1 MKRILTL
8 LILGFIMY
16 NAQSQILFSQDF
28 ESGSLDPMI
37 AIDVDGKVVAPQI
50 AGLAGPTW
58 KVIQGSATNKLVVST
73 SWYSPVGVADD
84 WLISDSIKVTE
95 ANTFLIWDAYSP
107 DAAYRDGYEVRVST
121 TDREIASFS
130 NILLTIP
137 AEQTTTQTRSISLG
151 SFAGQTI
158 YFAFRNNS
166 NDKFLLY
173 MDNIRVEVLKDVDV
187 RVRGI
192 NFEKYQAVNSVV
204 PITATIENHGALPL
218 TSVHF
223 SYTVGGETF
232 TDSIDGL
239 NIAPLRTTD
248 IIHNVNYTLA
258 ETGEFP
264 ISITLDNPNGV
275 EDQDPSNNQ
284 GSKSIYGLSEQLPKK
299 VVVEEGTG
307 TWCTWCPRGAV
318 FMDRIAD
325 EHGDVAIPIAV
336 HNGDPMVLEEYDNE
350 FSQSLSGYPSG
361 HVDRKLTDIDPNT
374 FITALQA
381 IQNRIIPAAIEV
393 TTEYDEDTRTVNFSA
408 KGYLSIATQ
417 VNDLRF
423 AAVITEDSVT
433 GPSPGYDQINAYAGG
448 ANGPMG
454 GFENLPNPVPASQ
467 MVYDFVARAL
477 LGGFYGM
484 ENSIP
489 DTLEAYEEF
498 EVEFSYQ
505 IPAEYEPEH
514 MKAIVFIL
522 DEETG
527 EILNGDMETVVDGT
541 TSVPLIPLGK
551 SVLYPNPASDVMN
564 LSVNFQTT
572 DPVSMTIYDT
582 YGRLVRQLG
591 NLDLSSGA
599 KVETI
604 DVSDLHTGNFI
615 LELRHKNSVSAIPFT
630 RI

>member
-16 NAQSQILFSQDF
+16 NAQSQVLFSQDF

-58 KVIQGSATNKLVVST
+58 KVVQGSATNKLVVST
-73 SWYSPVGVADD
+73 SWFSPVGVADD

-95 ANTFLIWDAYSP
+95 TNTFLIWDAYAP
-107 DAAYRDGYEVRVST
+107 DANFRDGYEVRIST
-121 TDREIASFS
+121 TDREVASFTEVP
-130 NILLTIP
+130 LTIP

-151 SFAGQTI
+151 AYAGQTI

-239 NIAPLRTTD
+239 NIAPLRTID
-248 IIHNVNYTLA
+248 IIHNVNYTLS
-258 ETGEFP
+258 EVGQFP
-264 ISITLDNPNGV
+264 ITISLENPNGV
-275 EDQDPSNNQ
+275 DDQDTTNNE
-284 GSKSIYGLSEQLPKK
+284 GSKSIYSLSEQLPKK

-336 HNGDPMVLEEYDNE
+336 HNGDPMVLEEYDSE
-350 FSQSLSGYPSG
+350 FSQTLSGYPSG
-361 HVDRKLTDIDPNT
+361 HVDRKLVDIDPNT
-374 FITALQA
+374 FITALQSV
-381 IQNRIIPAAIEV
+381 QNRIVPAGIEV
-393 TTEYDEDTRTVNFSA
+393 TTEYDESTRTVNFSA
-408 KGYLSIATQ
+408 KGYLSIATS

-433 GPSPGYDQINAYAGG
+433 GPSPGYDQINAYANN

-454 GFENLPNPVPASQ
+454 GYENLPNPVPASQ

-477 LGGFYGM
+477 LGGFNGM

-489 DTLEAYEEF
+489 DSLEAYEEF

-514 MKAIVFIL
+514 MKAIIFIL

-527 EILNGDMETVVDGT
+527 EILNGDMETVLDGT

-551 SVLYPNPASDVMN
+551 SVLYPNPATDVMN